1 MHILCPI
8 DFSDHSMYALDYA
21 INLGNKLGA
30 RLHLFTAYSV
40 PHSTGRL
47 RSLDEEIKKSVLEDL
62 AEVLGRISPKIT
74 TGEKPLYSV
83 MEGNSGRAI
92 SEFSKN
98 HDIDLIV
105 MGTQGKGSISNIFL
119 GSVAKK
125 VVDNAT
131 VPVIAVPQPL
141 KTAMDDT
148 AVVLNIDEKVVSN
161 DFSINFVKNFVTKL
175 NLKLDVFHAVS
186 VLVSDD
192 NYKETINK
200 LGNLVRDVKIEGSDN
215 ITDSIKNNAEKNNY
229 GLIMMIRRPH
239 SFWSRLFM
247 DTHTTSELAMTRI
260 PIMILPE

>member
-8 DFSDHSMYALDYA
+8 DFSDHSLYALDYA

-30 RLHLFTAYSV
+30 GLHLFTAYSV

-47 RSLDEEIKKSVLEDL
+47 RSLDEDIKKSVLEDL
-62 AEVLGRISPKIT
+62 ADVLAKISPKIT
-74 TGEKPLYSV
+74 TGLKPLYSV
-83 MEGNSGRAI
+83 MAGNSGRVI
-92 SEFSKN
+92 SEFSKS

-141 KTAMDDT
+141 KANMDET
-148 AVVLNIDEKVVSN
+148 SVVLNLDEKVVTN
-161 DFSINFVKNFVTKL
+161 DFSLTFVKNFVTKL
-175 NLKLDVFHAVS
+175 NLTLDVFHAVS
-186 VLVSDD
+186 VSVPDD
-192 NYKETINK
+192 KYKETVSK
-200 LGNLVRDVKIEGSDN
+200 LGELVRDVKIEGSDN
-215 ITDSIKNNAEKNNY
+215 ITQSIKLNAEKNNY
-229 GLIMMIRRPH
+229 SMIIMIRRPH

-247 DTHTTSELAMTRI
+247 DTHTTTELAMTRI